1 MVGSSF
7 RTSSLESQ
15 QRREGREE
23 RLKDWRPLQRLL
35 QASERRELVLVWW
48 ILAEKALFAT
58 GGRCQAPYI
67 ALGFSA

>member
-15 QRREGREE
+15 QRRERREE

-58 GGRCQAPYI
+58 GGR
-67 ALGFSA
+67 